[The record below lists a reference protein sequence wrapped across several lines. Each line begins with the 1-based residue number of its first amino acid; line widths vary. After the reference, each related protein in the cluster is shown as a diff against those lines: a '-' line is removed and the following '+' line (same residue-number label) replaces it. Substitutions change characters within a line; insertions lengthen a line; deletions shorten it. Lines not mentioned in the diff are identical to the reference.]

1 MRYNSE
7 STYYFLEGEEEIMKP
22 ILSKAQL
29 DYMKA
34 KNKFEDKAKV
44 MEAKIEEARTKVPEV
59 TQEIMEGLVLE
70 TGFHDAFNE
79 LTVAENALIQW
90 SHVTIKHEKTY
101 RDNKAEIEMMY
112 ERLNQDPQMRAR
124 IIQLAMKIR

>member
-1 MRYNSE
+1 
-7 STYYFLEGEEEIMKP
+7 MKP

-34 KNKFEDKAKV
+34 KTKFEDKAKV
-44 MEAKIEEARTKVPEV
+44 MEKKIELARAAQNEISQEV
-59 TQEIMEGLVLE
+59 MEELVVE

-79 LTVAENALIQW
+79 LTMAENALIQW
-90 SHVTIKHEKTY
+90 SHSTIKHEKTY
-101 RDNKAEIEMMY
+101 RDNKAEIELMY
-112 ERLNQDPQMRAR
+112 SRLNDDPKMRNR

>member
-1 MRYNSE
+1 
-7 STYYFLEGEEEIMKP
+7 MKP

-34 KNKFEDKAKV
+34 KTKFEDKAKV
-44 MEAKIEEARTKVPEV
+44 MEKKIELARAAHNEI

-70 TGFHDAFNE
+70 TGFHDSFNE
-79 LTVAENALIQW
+79 LTLAENALIEW
-90 SHVTIKHEKTY
+90 SHTTIKHDKTY
-101 RDNKAEIEMMY
+101 RSNKAEIDLMY
-112 ERLNQDPQMRAR
+112 SRLNHDPEMRAK